1 MTPVGSRKDPYLATH
16 FFVEIDGI
24 DQGGFSDCSGLE
36 AKTDVFE
43 YEEGGLNDHK
53 HKLPGRTS
61 YTNVTLK
68 WGVTDSNALWEW
80 YQKVIQGKFERKD
93 VSIVQYSPDQTEIRR
108 WNLREAYPVRWAGP
122 TFSAGNAAV
131 SIETL
136 ELAHHGFEVQ

>member
-1 MTPVGSRKDPYLATH
+1 MALADRKDPYLATH

-68 WGVTDSNALWEW
+68 WGVTDSNALWDW

-122 TFSAGNAAV
+122 TFNACNAAV
-131 SIETL
+131 SIESL